1 MSATAAPIEDLVG
14 RLDVLYQNTLDRL
27 ESQTRDAIIIDRALR
42 QLLEQNESDDSILNW
57 NPEKAISPK
66 LAFRALALK
75 IIHQADQAITR
86 EVAISPLDYEDLLMW
101 PDEPR
106 RRGQGSSASDEFLR
120 RIEYARGKTL
130 ADFWQQFQTRIAP
143 DRDPAL
149 AQITAV
155 TDLLGAFA
163 VELPNEYLIPF
174 SRASNG
180 IYVIPHALKRD
191 EADLEWVIRPEQMNT
206 ITKANHGL
214 ATMCQLKHQGLFAS
228 LILEM
233 NTTLHNKLKTS
244 FSQYAPNDLFV
255 AGGVLSLRM
264 QRDHIDFRMSQPL
277 FDIVAETMK
286 PVRGLHFVSTPKL

>member
-1 MSATAAPIEDLVG
+1 MSAVVAPIEDLVDQ
-14 RLDVLYQNTLDRL
+14 LDVLYQNTLDRL

-42 QLLEQNESDDSILNW
+42 QLLDQNESDESILNW

-106 RRGQGSSASDEFLR
+106 RRGQGSSAADEFLR
-120 RIEYARGKTL
+120 RIDYARNKTL

-163 VELPNEYLIPF
+163 VELPNEYLIPYT
-174 SRASNG
+174 RASGG
-180 IYVIPHALKRD
+180 IYVLPHAIKRGP
-191 EADLEWVIRPEQMNT
+191 ADLEWVIRPEQMSA
-206 ITKANHGL
+206 IARANHGL
-214 ATMCQLKHQGLFAS
+214 ATMCQLRHQGLFAT

-233 NTTLHNKLKTS
+233 NATLHNKLKTC
-244 FSQYAPNDLFV
+244 FNQYTPNDLYV
-255 AGGVLSLRM
+255 AGGVLSLRL
-264 QRDHIDFRMSQPL
+264 QRDHIDFRMSQQL
-277 FDIVAETMK
+277 FEIVAETMK
-286 PVRGLHFVSTPKL
+286 PVRGLHFVATTKM

>member
-1 MSATAAPIEDLVG
+1 MSTVAAPIDDLVG

-42 QLLEQNESDDSILNW
+42 QLLDQRESDESILNW

-75 IIHQADQAITR
+75 IINQADQAITR
-86 EVAISPLDYEDLLMW
+86 ESAINPLDYEDLLMW

-106 RRGQGSSASDEFLR
+106 RRAQGGSASDEFLL
-120 RIEYARGKTL
+120 RIEYARSKTL

-163 VELPNEYLIPF
+163 VELPTEYLIPF
-174 SRASNG
+174 SQASNG
-180 IYVIPHALKRD
+180 VYVLPHGLKRG
-191 EADLEWVIRPEQMNT
+191 EADLEWVIRPEQMNA
-206 ITKANHGL
+206 IARANHAL
-214 ATMCQLKHQGLFAS
+214 ATMCQLKHQGLFAG

-244 FSQYAPNDLFV
+244 FNQYTPNDQYL
-255 AGGVLSLRM
+255 AGGVLSLRL
-264 QRDHIDFRMSQPL
+264 QRDHIDFRMSKQL
-277 FDIVAETMK
+277 FDIVGETMK